1 MKTILK
7 GGKIITPDTALEN
20 KSLIIKDRSITGIQ
34 SGGIN
39 PSPGDRVIDVRGYWI
54 SPGLI
59 DVHVHGAMGFDTMDA
74 TPEALHTMGSFFA

>member
-7 GGKIITPDTALEN
+7 GGKIITPDTTLEN

-34 SGGIN
+34 SGDID
-39 PSPGDRVIDVRGYWI
+39 PSPGDRVIDARGYWI

-59 DVHVHGAMGFDTMDA
+59 DVHVHGAMG
-74 TPEALHTMGSFFA
+74 